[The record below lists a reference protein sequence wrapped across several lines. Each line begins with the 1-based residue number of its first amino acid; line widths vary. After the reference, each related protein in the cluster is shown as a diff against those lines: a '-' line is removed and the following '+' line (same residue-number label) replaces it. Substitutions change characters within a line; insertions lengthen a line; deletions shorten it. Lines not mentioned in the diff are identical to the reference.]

1 MTDILEN
8 DNTNSNLIV
17 RIMNLANTHNIM
29 FCKLLSAAD
38 RLRPLVDTEDEIIEQ
53 LEYQIDR
60 MNIN

>member
-8 DNTNSNLIV
+8 DNTNSNLTI

-29 FCKLLSAAD
+29 FSKLLSAAD

-53 LEYQIDR
+53 LEYQINR
-60 MNIN
+60 TNIN